1 MTLRLT
7 QIDEG
12 NIGDHARLTS
22 ADRCYFLY
30 EYTSGRNYAFSATNS
45 LINNLK
51 KKPTSPANQ
60 LRYKTQAIGRCATD
74 FRNAILGEWL
84 ATATIVPVPCS
95 KVATDP
101 EFDDRMTRV
110 AQLITPGLDVRAL
123 VRQTASLRASHEVGD
138 GERVSVDELLAVYEI
153 DETLAQPPPAVIG
166 ILDDVLTAGTHYR
179 AMHTV
184 LIARFPAAQIYGFF
198 VARRVFPE

>member
-12 NIGDHARLTS
+12 NIGDHARLS
-22 ADRCYFLY
+22 IADRCYFLY

-51 KKPTSPANQ
+51 KKPTSPASQ
-60 LRYKTQAIGRCATD
+60 LRYKAQAIAGCAAD
-74 FRNAILGEWL
+74 FRKTILGEWL
-84 ATATIVPVPCS
+84 AIATIVPVPCS

-101 EFDDRMTRV
+101 EFDDRMSRV

-153 DETLAQPPPAVIG
+153 DETLAQPQPAVIG

-184 LIARFPAAQIYGFF
+184 LSTRFPAAQIYGFF